1 MEILQLAIGGAGVF
15 GSRHVS
21 QQGRLKKKK
30 KKGGGFGRCW
40 TLCGR
45 GGTMNDAP
53 VGGEESC
60 LHLASPF
67 FLYCTI
73 LSRTVP
79 CCGSCWG
86 GGRQL
91 LYLAIVFRNGNGS
104 YHNDTVLIWLGKYRK
119 PVINPGP
126 VCLCWFDS
134 TISVLIWLPLCTTQ
148 MWYLCCF
155 HAAQTGLQ
163 NKPAAVTL
171 NPYKTVITCPS

>member
-1 MEILQLAIGGAGVF
+1 MTLLLGVKKAAFFWLPLFFILHHLEPN
-15 GSRHVS
+15 R
-21 QQGRLKKKK
+21 
-30 KKGGGFGRCW
+30 
-40 TLCGR
+40 
-45 GGTMNDAP
+45 TMLW
-53 VGGEESC
+53 ELLE
-60 LHLASPF
+60 
-67 FLYCTI
+67 
-73 LSRTVP
+73 
-79 CCGSCWG
+79 G